1 MLRELMRKIRLIT
14 RNDLIIDWRIFYNW
28 AQLIYDN
35 HDKTHGLVIL
45 PKDINMSL
53 FACVRLCT
61 SYFSA
66 QTTQEILD
74 ELRPRICPFDSSFVN
89 TIKMFTLLLPVNL
102 PPDLH
107 NQGFKLWL
115 AEFFGIWANIQ
126 KTSAWKSYLCVLF
139 SSVAWNNIGHIHWE
153 PWMPQI
159 FTHILRSFSLPIGK
173 IQISLEEYNPIVS
186 TSTKWIIAM
195 IGNGG
200 SCLQYLRDL
209 LMAMKSFYHPSNTGA
224 FQKDLVEFILGL
236 AQNFVDRV
244 HLERTSRPVWSFA
257 PLESYRLTEQDI
269 TDFVNCVKDYAF
281 ISIFNKDYTEEAAK
295 TCKYLSILRPE
306 LIIPSIV
313 EKHFSS
319 IDCMTE
325 PHRFTSI
332 ITCLTHIARQIVQQ
346 TSAYSQGQ
354 IYVLPILMSVLPGI
368 DLNDLEKTS
377 VTLEFL
383 DTILMLITCVDCS
396 SAVNTRNDLTEIE
409 KEVCL
414 STASFED
421 FIVEFLNRIF
431 QMIDVLSA
439 DMSDAVT
446 NNADIDIDDIM
457 INWKLTTIM
466 FNIVQQ
472 CSSKIFQKIRE
483 KVINF
488 VSGVCLSSRVR
499 DIVSSLVQAL
509 VKGNPV
515 ETLKYLMPKTCE
527 SIEKILNNSES
538 TILLTDHKG
547 DIELTW
553 YLILFAELV
562 HARGDALMIYKSMIM
577 SVFRQCIYFIN
588 KNSYETI
595 AHAIEH
601 LLESL
606 THVYPIDYRLTVEN
620 IDEPFVDFLPIRAWG
635 QYVDFN
641 KLQVQF
647 HIPNEDE
654 IDFACEFVNTFLYP
668 ELTLLNEKGLK
679 ISNDERLRSLTIIQS
694 IATECFRMI
703 PRIESEQIQN
713 LIPSVVP
720 YESKYQIQFPIYSKE
735 PSKKKH
741 SYSLSLD
748 YLSVSEFKENLRMRL
763 FIDIGKLLDLL
774 IENNSD
780 DVASMTTALKFY
792 SLTSIYYGINESY
805 IEFSRD
811 EFTSHE
817 QLLKNKLCGEGQNN
831 RFLSIQKIGLQI
843 EELELSNVGILN
855 DIDKQ
860 IILKLFELSI
870 NRYSEVRCAAQ
881 TELFKVLKYYQ
892 FSFQVIIDRIAELFN
907 TQDEVDHD
915 QIKGC
920 LYILLGDDSFFLPTK
935 YSWTMKE
942 KLWPSIVRMAHA
954 NKISIQNLID
964 DIHEK
969 ICDEFVTQVIIQNTN
984 EISIHAAIGLWHPL
998 EPSEIETRN
1007 ESNQTD
1013 IQSYSNL
1020 IEALNLSLVDDILTW
1035 GQQKIAIGLL
1045 CLLLQKFVPISSSCI
1060 ETFVDFLVHDNI
1072 ELRRYATI
1080 GIVAFCR
1087 LQKPPRIYI
1096 EKSLE
1101 EIFHNISKS
1110 LPAIMNDECSPGDR
1124 DDNSWVTIDDYKPP
1138 ETQIEWEQTCF
1149 LDKPFHEKKEKQA
1162 SSHRVAAEIV
1172 AGMICGSKYW
1182 TLEMLNELWE
1192 KLTPFLTEVCTNLN
1206 FETFSYWN
1214 TCFKYSMENKDP
1226 RRIYRLIHF
1235 ICTLIN
1241 TKTMLNTFNEMS
1253 RWTLIENLREFQWRI
1268 PSVWCKINDYAKTL
1282 LDHPYKDVRESIA
1295 NILSI
1300 SISFDITLFNGKST
1314 RQPNTSQF
1322 IDTICKQLQQAI
1334 EIHERTSLINI
1345 SDEVVGIDLEAR
1357 KALNFIEA
1365 VVDMHMQFFFWCQQP
1380 VKNAI
1385 IRLFPYLCEIESIAT
1400 NDNVFREKLTI
1411 SRLYVGMCFLNA
1423 NFLEVLIQQL
1433 EQVCTSPKWH
1443 ARRATIEFAQ
1453 NMIFCNLFNAR
1464 PYSKQLH
1471 KLVLKCLFD
1480 EQFEVR
1486 IAALMTLSGFYQCD
1500 YIQVTNEDLKYFRM
1514 MSKTNYFTETDGKK
1528 VTLSNNIAKRHGGI
1542 LGLCAIV
1549 LSSPYDIPTY
1559 VPDALMLLCEHS
1571 HDPDIIQKSIKNC
1584 LSEFRRTHHDSWHE
1598 HREQFTEDQL
1608 AVLAD
1613 VLISHSYYA

>member
-1 MLRELMRKIRLIT
+1 MSTSVSSSIFAREMDLKLTHNILRVKDLNELIKFYVNNFGMKNIEISTPSLPYNVNVLGYTTNYDENFNKALNTLPSPTLLEFHHNDSSTNTSLLVNSGASKIYWKIGMTLYDVDHARQILQSKQVNIT
-14 RNDLIIDWRIFYNW
+14 DASQFEDIGYLCHLKDLNGFCIELLQHDFDTTFKAKINQKSKQPPQDKFPLGYPSCIGQITLHANDM
-28 AQLIYDN
+28 
-35 HDKTHGLVIL
+35 DKTQRFYQDLLGMKLLSIQEV
-45 PKDINMSL
+45 PKFGFTLYFFAWTNEDPPKSDIKDVTVNREWLWKRPYTTLEIRHFHSSRHIPPFKDL
-53 FACVRLCT
+53 QENEIGFE
-61 SYFSA
+61 A

-346 TSAYSQGQ
+346 SSAYSQGQ

-414 STASFED
+414 STANFED

-720 YESKYQIQFPIYSKE
+720 FESKYQIQFPIYSKE
-735 PSKKKH
+735 
-741 SYSLSLD
+741 LI
-748 YLSVSEFKENLRMRL
+748 SEFKENLRMRL

-935 YSWTMKE
+935 YSWAMKE

-1060 ETFVDFLVHDNI
+1060 ETFVGFLVHDNI

-1087 LQKPPRIYI
+1087 LQKSPRIYI

-1110 LPAIMNDECSPGDR
+1110 LPVMMNDECYPGDR

-1149 LDKPFHEKKEKQA
+1149 LDKPFH
-1162 SSHRVAAEIV
+1162 
-1172 AGMICGSKYW
+1172 
-1182 TLEMLNELWE
+1182 
-1192 KLTPFLTEVCTNLN
+1192 
-1206 FETFSYWN
+1206 
-1214 TCFKYSMENKDP
+1214 
-1226 RRIYRLIHF
+1226 
-1235 ICTLIN
+1235 
-1241 TKTMLNTFNEMS
+1241 
-1253 RWTLIENLREFQWRI
+1253 ENLREFQWRI

-1365 VVDMHMQFFFWCQQP
+1365 
-1380 VKNAI
+1380 
-1385 IRLFPYLCEIESIAT
+1385 
-1400 NDNVFREKLTI
+1400 
-1411 SRLYVGMCFLNA
+1411 
-1423 NFLEVLIQQL
+1423 
-1433 EQVCTSPKWH
+1433 
-1443 ARRATIEFAQ
+1443 
-1453 NMIFCNLFNAR
+1453 
-1464 PYSKQLH
+1464 
-1471 KLVLKCLFD
+1471 
-1480 EQFEVR
+1480 
-1486 IAALMTLSGFYQCD
+1486 
-1500 YIQVTNEDLKYFRM
+1500 
-1514 MSKTNYFTETDGKK
+1514 
-1528 VTLSNNIAKRHGGI
+1528 GI